1 MQTITATELARNLR
15 QVLDRLA
22 VEQSEIVIERNHQP
36 VGRLLPGAGRMT
48 ALEAMA
54 DLYQTLPE
62 TAGHDWLSDSRS
74 SDLVDVVTEE
84 IRDPWDS

>member
-36 VGRLLPGAGRMT
+36 VGRLLPGAWRMT
-48 ALEAMA
+48 ALEALA
-54 DLYQTLPE
+54 DLYQTLPDA
-62 TAGHDWLSDSRS
+62 AGKDWLTDSRS
-74 SDLVDVVTEE
+74 TDLVDVVAEE
-84 IRDPWDS
+84 ILDPWDF

>member
-54 DLYQTLPE
+54 DLYQTLPDA
-62 TAGHDWLSDSRS
+62 AGRDWLTDSRS
-74 SDLVDVVTEE
+74 TGLVDVVSEE
-84 IRDPWDS
+84 VRDPWDS

>member
-62 TAGHDWLSDSRS
+62 TAGRDWLSDSRAT
-74 SDLVDVVTEE
+74 DLVDVVSEE
-84 IRDPWDS
+84 VRDPWAI

>member
-1 MQTITATELARNLR
+1 MRTITATELARNLR

-54 DLYQTLPE
+54 DLYQTIPE
-62 TAGHDWLSDSRS
+62 TAGKDWLMDSRS
-74 SDLVDVVTEE
+74 TDLVNVISEE
-84 IRDPWDS
+84 VRDPWDS

>member
-1 MQTITATELARNLR
+1 MRTITATELARNLR

-22 VEQSEIVIERNHQP
+22 VEQSEIIIERNHQP

-62 TAGHDWLSDSRS
+62 TAGRDWLADSRS
-74 SDLVDVVTEE
+74 TDFVDVVAEE

>member
-1 MQTITATELARNLR
+1 MQTITATELARNLC

-48 ALEAMA
+48 ALEALA

-62 TAGHDWLSDSRS
+62 TSGRDWLTDSRS
-74 SDLVDVVTEE
+74 TDLVDVVAEE
-84 IRDPWDS
+84 I

>member
-62 TAGHDWLSDSRS
+62 TAGRDWLSDSRAT
-74 SDLVDVVTEE
+74 DLVDVVSEE
-84 IRDPWDS
+84 VRDPWAT

>member
-54 DLYQTLPE
+54 DLYQTIPA
-62 TAGHDWLSDSRS
+62 TAGRDWLSDSRS
-74 SDLVDVVTEE
+74 NELVDVVSEE
-84 IRDPWDS
+84 VRDPWDS

>member
-15 QVLDRLA
+15 QILDRLA

-62 TAGHDWLSDSRS
+62 TASRDWLLDSRS
-74 SDLVDVVTEE
+74 TDLVEVVSEE
-84 IRDPWDS
+84 VRDPWAT

>member
-36 VGRLLPGAGRMT
+36 VGRLLTGAGRMT

-62 TAGHDWLSDSRS
+62 TAGRDWLSDSRAT
-74 SDLVDVVTEE
+74 DLVDVVSEE
-84 IRDPWDS
+84 VKDPWAT